1 MILILAFLLVATS
14 PEAVAF
20 ALSGFLA
27 PYLTHLTK
35 NYFGVDSL
43 WAYTLH
49 VAFAVALSALSLFA
63 TGGLTLTNL
72 VNSTGV
78 LFMMT
83 QTVFQLMKQS
93 SGLKV
98 EPVKIDNDGTR
109 KENL

>member
-1 MILILAFLLVATS
+1 MILILVFLLVATS
-14 PEAVAF
+14 PEAIAF

-49 VAFAVALSALSLFA
+49 IGFAVGLAALSLVL

-78 LFMMT
+78 LFLMT

-98 EPVKIDNDGTR
+98 EPVKIEAP
-109 KENL
+109 KE